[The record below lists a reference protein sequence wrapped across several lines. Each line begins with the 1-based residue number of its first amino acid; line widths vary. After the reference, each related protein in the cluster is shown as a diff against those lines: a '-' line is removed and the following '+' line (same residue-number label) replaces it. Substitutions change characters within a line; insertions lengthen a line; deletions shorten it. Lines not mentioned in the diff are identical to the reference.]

1 MLALHVC
8 RQVLNHG
15 LEAMYDIHDIALGL
29 AHSVVLGLA
38 HNVALGLAHN
48 VVGDCGD
55 GSKWAWVEIVGDEW
69 ANFGKYCWAL
79 EKIDG

>member
-1 MLALHVC
+1 M
-8 RQVLNHG
+8 NHG

-48 VVGDCGD
+48 VVVVGGGG

-69 ANFGKYCWAL
+69 ANFGKHCWAL
-79 EKIDG
+79 EKIGGWDTFAG

>member
-1 MLALHVC
+1 
-8 RQVLNHG
+8 
-15 LEAMYDIHDIALGL
+15 MYDIHDIVLLGKLAHHNVALGKL
-29 AHSVVLGLA
+29 VH